1 MKALGGRERERRLRV
16 ATWDFSGLGSER
28 KQNEIGEL
36 LTKNSIDV
44 VAGQE
49 SWEREDTRIEVEG
62 YKWFGKP
69 RSNQNS
75 RRGEGGV
82 DFLVRECLVGE
93 VEFITSVEY
102 EESVWM
108 KVRGGRGCRMCV
120 YVGCVYRPT
129 DNAIIYIMKG
139 TKVLTLGAGREVL
152 PHNMA
157 VTKM

>member
-16 ATWDFSGLGSER
+16 ATWNFSGLGSEH
-28 KQNEIGEL
+28 KQKEIGEL

-75 RRGEGGV
+75 HRRE
-82 DFLVRECLVGE
+82 
-93 VEFITSVEY
+93 
-102 EESVWM
+102 
-108 KVRGGRGCRMCV
+108 GRGWLFS
-120 YVGCVYRPT
+120 T
-129 DNAIIYIMKG
+129 
-139 TKVLTLGAGREVL
+139 
-152 PHNMA
+152 
-157 VTKM
+157 